1 MELIPYLS
9 AVIFIATIST
19 VVLAT
24 LSYMAF
30 KLRNRR
36 KPKVSSERPVY
47 FRRYEPPAL
56 AADDREEELGAPVG
70 DDEKAAR

>member
-9 AVIFIATIST
+9 AVIFIATIAT

-24 LSYMAF
+24 LSYAAF

-36 KPKVSSERPVY
+36 KPKANAARPVY
-47 FRRYEPPAL
+47 FRRVEPPQ
-56 AADDREEELGAPVG
+56 
-70 DDEKAAR
+70 ARKDGEGS